1 MSHADLKPRFD
12 ATPRPGTRGG
22 ASGGNADLLA
32 DIEAALEP
40 KASLLTLPPKLEER
54 YDAATWRSS
63 NKSLRLWLI
72 WAAMVD
78 LLCIGIDAVAMPD
91 HIVESVIARGVV
103 LTGIYLGA
111 ASLLTRRRPF
121 VIQGLALVVPT
132 LALIVVAYYLG
143 SLAGGVHLERYLTAA
158 MFVSFAATIVP
169 NVRVR
174 WISLQ
179 TALSVLILGAFMLHQ
194 ANGSLTRMVF
204 DNVELVTFYPVSIFI
219 ALHVRARLERIHR
232 RNFLMTWRDELRLA
246 DLALSNSRR
255 EAALSSMTQ
264 GILLREPDGLIPVVN
279 RRAVELLGLP
289 EESMKG
295 RMYNDDLLRHQA
307 ARGEFAR
314 GIEGMQPEDIIA
326 ARSGDASRIPLN
338 YERQRPDGTILE
350 VRSRL
355 LAGGGIVRTYTDIT
369 ERKRSEAALAKA
381 RDIAELALANMTQGI
396 IVRQGDGQITVINRR
411 AIELL
416 GLPERFM
423 HEAITSKDILKFQRE
438 SGEFNAPDTAEDLR
452 STVNDPDGDMR
463 PANYERR
470 RPNGIVLE
478 VRSTTLP
485 GGGFVRT
492 YTDVTERKRNEAALA
507 KARDVAEAASRA
519 RSEFLAMMSHEIR
532 TPMNAVLGFTSSLL
546 ETKLD
551 EDQRK
556 SAEAI
561 QEASDGLLNILNDI
575 LDLSK
580 LDAGRLQFETLP
592 FSPEAVLD
600 NAKSMIAMRAA
611 DKGLALVAEID
622 PNLPKALLGDPGRIR
637 QIVLNLVSNAVK
649 FTAAGEVAISAQCVQ
664 RDADRAVVRIS
675 VRDSGMGIAPERLE
689 RLFTDFVQADASIH
703 RHFGGTGLGLAI
715 CKRLVEQMGGE
726 ISVQSAPGKGSTFSF
741 WVSLPTADVADL
753 ALLSPPSEAI
763 GLREQLVLLGRPL
776 RILIAEDNATN
787 QMVVTRMLKEFD
799 IDLHIARD
807 GIETVEA
814 ATEDEFDAIF
824 MDMRMPRMDGLDATR
839 AIRALDGAHG
849 AVPIIALTANAFADD
864 VKACRDAGMDDF
876 VAKPIRKRLLVE
888 KLAAIAGAASGSELR
903 ELRHPQFN
911 PAVVVVPHAASQ
923 TGAEDAVLIDRSVTA
938 EICQEIGV
946 EAVAEILQ
954 AFRREGADRIER
966 LRKLSGT
973 DDRKSI
979 EVEAHTLKGAA
990 GAVGFAQVSTLAF
1003 TLEKQVKTM
1012 ASKDHAALIAR
1023 IGVAYTQSCA
1033 EIDAHPLTEPAR
1045 H

>member
-1 MSHADLKPRFD
+1 MSHADSKPRFD
-12 ATPRPGTRGG
+12 ATPGPGARAS
-22 ASGGNADLLA
+22 ASGGDADLLA
-32 DIEAALEP
+32 DIETALEP

-54 YDAATWRSS
+54 YDATTWRSS

-72 WAAMVD
+72 WAAMID
-78 LLCIGIDAVAMPD
+78 LLCIGIDVVVMPG
-91 HIVESVIARGVV
+91 HIIESIIARGVV

-111 ASLLTRRRPF
+111 AALLARRRPI
-121 VIQGLALVVPT
+121 VVQGLALVVPT
-132 LALIVVAYYLG
+132 LSLIVVAYYLG

-158 MFVSFAATIVP
+158 MFTSFAATIVP

-179 TALSVLILGAFMLHQ
+179 TVLSVLLLGGFMLHQ
-194 ANGSLTRMVF
+194 ADGSLMRMVF
-204 DNVELVTFYPVSIFI
+204 DNVELATFYPVAIFV
-219 ALHVRARLERIHR
+219 AMRVRERLERSHR

-246 DLALSNSRR
+246 DLAIANSRR
-255 EAALSSMTQ
+255 EVALASMEQ
-264 GILLREPDGLIPVVN
+264 GILLREASGLVTLVN
-279 RRAVELLGLP
+279 RRALELVGLP
-289 EESMKG
+289 EAA
-295 RMYNDDLLRHQA
+295 LRGDMHASELIRYQAEHGEFGAGASGMPPEVVEA
-307 ARGEFAR
+307 ARINDSS
-314 GIEGMQPEDIIA
+314 GIPH
-326 ARSGDASRIPLN
+326 N
-338 YERQRPDGTILE
+338 YERVRPNGMIIE
-350 VRSRL
+350 VRSSPL
-355 LAGGGIVRTYTDIT
+355 PGGGIVRTYTDIT
-369 ERKRSEAALAKA
+369 GRKRNEAALAKA

-396 IVRQGDGQITVINRR
+396 IVRQATGEITVINRR
-411 AIELL
+411 AVQLL

-423 HEAITSKDILKFQRE
+423 HETITSKDILKFQRE
-438 SGEFNAPDTAEDLR
+438 SGEFNALDTPEVLR
-452 STVNDPDGDMR
+452 ETINDPDGDLR
-463 PANYERR
+463 PSNYERR

-478 VRSTTLP
+478 VRSTMLP

-600 NAKSMIAMRAA
+600 NAKSMIAMRASQ
-611 DKGLALVAEID
+611 KGLALVTEID
-622 PNLPKALLGDPGRIR
+622 PNIPKALLGDPGRIR

-649 FTAAGEVAISAQCVQ
+649 FTAAGEVAISARCVQ

-726 ISVQSAPGKGSTFSF
+726 ISVESAPGRGSTFSF

-753 ALLSPPSEAI
+753 ELLSPPSEAI

-799 IDLHIARD
+799 IDLHVACD
-807 GIETVEA
+807 GVETVEMA
-814 ATEDEFDAIF
+814 AQDEFDAIF
-824 MDMRMPRMDGLDATR
+824 MDMRMPRMDGLEATR
-839 AIRALDGAHG
+839 AIRALDGVHG

-888 KLAAIAGAASGSELR
+888 KLAVIAGAALGSQLR
-903 ELRHPQFN
+903 ELRSLPA
-911 PAVVVVPHAASQ
+911 AVVVEPGPPVPAA
-923 TGAEDAVLIDRSVTA
+923 DAALIDRSVTA

-946 EAVAEILQ
+946 EAVTEILQ
-954 AFRREGADRIER
+954 AFRREGADRIEH

-973 DDRKSI
+973 DDRKAI

-990 GAVGFAQVSTLAF
+990 GAVGFAQVSALAF
-1003 TLEKQVKTM
+1003 ALERQAKTM
-1012 ASKDHAALIAR
+1012 APRDHAALIAQ
-1023 IGVAYTQSCA
+1023 IGLVYAQSCA
-1033 EIDAHPLTEPAR
+1033 EIDAHPLTEPASA
-1045 H
+1045 

>member
-1 MSHADLKPRFD
+1 MSHADSKPRFD
-12 ATPRPGTRGG
+12 ATPGPRARAGAPGGD
-22 ASGGNADLLA
+22 ADVLA

-40 KASLLTLPPKLEER
+40 KALLLTLPPKLEER

-72 WAAMVD
+72 WAVMID
-78 LLCIGIDAVAMPD
+78 LLCIGIDAVVMPD
-91 HIVESVIARGVV
+91 HIVESIIARGIV

-111 ASLLTRRRPF
+111 ASLLTRRRPIA
-121 VIQGLALVVPT
+121 VQGLALVVPT
-132 LALIVVAYYLG
+132 LSLILVAYYLG

-158 MFVSFAATIVP
+158 MFTSFAATIVP

-179 TALSVLILGAFMLHQ
+179 TVLSVLILGGFMLHQ
-194 ANGSLTRMVF
+194 ADGSLTRMVF
-204 DNVELVTFYPVSIFI
+204 DNVELATFYPVAIFV
-219 ALHVRARLERIHR
+219 ALRVRARLERIHR

-307 ARGEFAR
+307 EQGEFVR
-314 GIEGMQPEDIIA
+314 GIEGMQPEDLAA

-350 VRSRL
+350 VRSRTL
-355 LAGGGIVRTYTDIT
+355 PGGGIVRTYTDIT
-369 ERKRSEAALAKA
+369 ERKRNEAALAKA

-396 IVRQGDGQITVINRR
+396 IVRQGNGQITVINRR

-438 SGEFNAPDTAEDLR
+438 SGEFNTPDTSAELR
-452 STVNDPDGDMR
+452 NTINDPDGDLR

-470 RPNGIVLE
+470 RPNGIFLE
-478 VRSTTLP
+478 IRSTTLP

-492 YTDVTERKRNEAALA
+492 YTDITERKRNEAALA
-507 KARDVAEAASRA
+507 KARDIAEAASRA

-551 EDQRK
+551 EDQRR

-600 NAKSMIAMRAA
+600 NAKSMIAMRAS

-664 RDADRAVVRIS
+664 RDVDRAVVRIA

-726 ISVQSAPGKGSTFSF
+726 ISVESAPGKGSTFSF

-753 ALLSPPSEAI
+753 ELLSPPSEAI

-799 IDLHIARD
+799 IDLHVACD
-807 GIETVEA
+807 GVETVEA
-814 ATEDEFDAIF
+814 ASKGEFDAIF
-824 MDMRMPRMDGLDATR
+824 MDMRMPRMDGLEATR

-888 KLAAIAGAASGSELR
+888 KLAVIAGTALGSQLR
-903 ELRHPQFN
+903 ELRHL
-911 PAVVVVPHAASQ
+911 PAVVPQPEPLVPADDAA
-923 TGAEDAVLIDRSVTA
+923 LIDRSVTA
-938 EICQEIGV
+938 EICQEIGAD
-946 EAVAEILQ
+946 AVAEILQ
-954 AFRREGADRIER
+954 AFRREGADRIEH
-966 LRKLSGT
+966 LRKLSDT
-973 DDRKSI
+973 DDRKAI

-990 GAVGFAQVSTLAF
+990 GAVGFAQVSALAF
-1003 TLEKQVKTM
+1003 RLEKQAKTM
-1012 ASKDHAALIAR
+1012 APKDHAALIAR
-1023 IGVAYTQSCA
+1023 IGVAYAQSCA
-1033 EIDAHPLTEPAR
+1033 EIDAHPLTELVR

>member
-1 MSHADLKPRFD
+1 MSHADSKPRFD
-12 ATPRPGTRGG
+12 ATPGPRARAGAPGGD
-22 ASGGNADLLA
+22 ADVLA

-40 KASLLTLPPKLEER
+40 KALLLTLPPKLEER

-72 WAAMVD
+72 WAVMID
-78 LLCIGIDAVAMPD
+78 LLCIGIDAVVMPD
-91 HIVESVIARGVV
+91 HIVESIIARGIV
-103 LTGIYLGA
+103 LSGIYLGA
-111 ASLLTRRRPF
+111 ASLLTRRRPIA
-121 VIQGLALVVPT
+121 VQGLALVVPT
-132 LALIVVAYYLG
+132 LSLILVAYYLG

-158 MFVSFAATIVP
+158 MFTSFAATIVP

-179 TALSVLILGAFMLHQ
+179 TVLSVLILGGFMLHQ
-194 ANGSLTRMVF
+194 ADGSLTRMVF
-204 DNVELVTFYPVSIFI
+204 DNVELATFYPVAIFV
-219 ALHVRARLERIHR
+219 ALRVRARLERIHR

-307 ARGEFAR
+307 EQGEFVR
-314 GIEGMQPEDIIA
+314 GIEGMQPEDLAA

-350 VRSRL
+350 VRSRTL
-355 LAGGGIVRTYTDIT
+355 PGGGIVRTYTDIT
-369 ERKRSEAALAKA
+369 ERKRNEAALAKA

-396 IVRQGDGQITVINRR
+396 IVRQGNGQITVINRR

-438 SGEFNAPDTAEDLR
+438 SGEFNTPDTSAELR
-452 STVNDPDGDMR
+452 NTINDPDGDLR

-470 RPNGIVLE
+470 RPNGIFLE
-478 VRSTTLP
+478 IRSTTLP

-492 YTDVTERKRNEAALA
+492 YTDITERKRNEAALA
-507 KARDVAEAASRA
+507 KARDIAEAASRA

-551 EDQRK
+551 EDQRR

-600 NAKSMIAMRAA
+600 NAKSMIAMRAS

-664 RDADRAVVRIS
+664 RDVDRAVVRIA

-726 ISVQSAPGKGSTFSF
+726 ISVESAPGKGSTFSF

-753 ALLSPPSEAI
+753 ELLSPPSEAI

-799 IDLHIARD
+799 IDLHVACD
-807 GIETVEA
+807 GVETVEA
-814 ATEDEFDAIF
+814 ASKGEFDAIF
-824 MDMRMPRMDGLDATR
+824 MDMRMPRMDGLEATR

-888 KLAAIAGAASGSELR
+888 KLAVIAGTALGSQLR
-903 ELRHPQFN
+903 ELRHL
-911 PAVVVVPHAASQ
+911 PAVVPQPEPLVPADDAA
-923 TGAEDAVLIDRSVTA
+923 LIDRSVTA
-938 EICQEIGV
+938 EICQEIGAD
-946 EAVAEILQ
+946 AVAEILQ
-954 AFRREGADRIER
+954 AFRREGADRIEH
-966 LRKLSGT
+966 LRKLSDT
-973 DDRKSI
+973 DDRKAI

-990 GAVGFAQVSTLAF
+990 GAVGFAQVSALAF
-1003 TLEKQVKTM
+1003 RLEKQAKTM
-1012 ASKDHAALIAR
+1012 APKDHAALIAR
-1023 IGVAYTQSCA
+1023 IGVAYAQSCA
-1033 EIDAHPLTEPAR
+1033 EIDAHPLTELVR

>member
-1 MSHADLKPRFD
+1 MSHADSKPRLD
-12 ATPRPGTRGG
+12 ATPGPGARAGTSDGG
-22 ASGGNADLLA
+22 AGLLV
-32 DIEAALEP
+32 DIEAALERR
-40 KASLLTLPPKLEER
+40 ASLLRLPPKLEER
-54 YDAATWRSS
+54 YEAATWKSS

-72 WAAMVD
+72 WAAMID
-78 LLCIGIDAVAMPD
+78 LLCIGIDAIAMPAY
-91 HIVESVIARGVV
+91 IVEAVFARGVV

-111 ASLLTRRRPF
+111 ASLLTRRRPI
-121 VIQGLALVVPT
+121 VVQGLALVVPT
-132 LALIVVAYYLG
+132 LSLIVVAYYLG

-158 MFVSFAATIVP
+158 MFTSFAATIVP

-174 WISLQ
+174 WIFVQ
-179 TALSVLILGAFMLHQ
+179 TVLSVLLLGGFMLYQ
-194 ANGSLTRMVF
+194 ANGSLTHMVF
-204 DNVELVTFYPVSIFI
+204 DNVELATFYPVSIFV
-219 ALHVRARLERIHR
+219 ALSVRARLERSHR

-246 DLALSNSRR
+246 DLALANSRR
-255 EAALSSMTQ
+255 EVALASMEQ
-264 GILLREPDGLIPVVN
+264 GILLKEASGLITLVN
-279 RRAVELLGLP
+279 RRAIELVGLP
-289 EESMKG
+289 EAALKREMLASEVIRYQAEHGEFGAGAAGMPPEVVE
-295 RMYNDDLLRHQA
+295 A
-307 ARGEFAR
+307 AR
-314 GIEGMQPEDIIA
+314 I
-326 ARSGDASRIPLN
+326 SDASGIPHN
-338 YERQRPDGTILE
+338 YERVRPNGMIIE
-350 VRSRL
+350 VRSSPL
-355 LAGGGIVRTYTDIT
+355 PGGGIVRTYTDIT
-369 ERKRSEAALAKA
+369 ERKRNEAALAKA

-396 IVRQGDGQITVINRR
+396 IVRQATGEITVINRR
-411 AIELL
+411 AVELL

-438 SGEFNAPDTAEDLR
+438 SGEFNTPETAEELR
-452 STVNDPDGDMR
+452 KTVNDPDGDLQ
-463 PANYERR
+463 PSNYERR

-478 VRSTTLP
+478 IRSTMLP

-551 EDQRK
+551 EDQRR

-600 NAKSMIAMRAA
+600 NARSMIAMRAS
-611 DKGLALVAEID
+611 DKGLALVSEID
-622 PNLPKALLGDPGRIR
+622 PDLPKALLGDPGRIR

-649 FTAAGEVAISAQCVQ
+649 FTAAGKVVISAQCVQ
-664 RDADRAVVRIS
+664 RDADRAVIRIS
-675 VRDSGMGIAPERLE
+675 VCDSGMGIAPERLE

-741 WVSLPTADVADL
+741 WVSLPTADVTDL
-753 ALLSPPSEAI
+753 EFLSPPTEAV
-763 GLREQLVLLGRPL
+763 GLREQLALLGRPL

-807 GIETVEA
+807 GVETVEA
-814 ATEDEFDAIF
+814 ATRDEFDVIF
-824 MDMRMPRMDGLDATR
+824 MDMRMPRMDGLEATR
-839 AIRALDGAHG
+839 AIRALGGAHG

-888 KLAAIAGAASGSELR
+888 KLAVIAGAALGSQLR
-903 ELRHPQFN
+903 ELRHL
-911 PAVVVVPHAASQ
+911 PAAIAPESQATASVDEAA
-923 TGAEDAVLIDRSVTA
+923 LIDRSITA
-938 EICQEIGV
+938 EICQEIGA
-946 EAVAEILQ
+946 EAVAEILR
-954 AFRREGADRIER
+954 AFRREGADRIEH
-966 LRKLSGT
+966 LRKLSDTG
-973 DDRKSI
+973 DRKAI

-990 GAVGFAQVSTLAF
+990 GAVGFAQVSALAF
-1003 TLEKQVKTM
+1003 SLEKQAKTM
-1012 ASKDHAALIAR
+1012 APKDHAALIAR
-1023 IGVAYTQSCA
+1023 IGVAYTRSCA
-1033 EIDAHPLTEPAR
+1033 EIDAHPLTELVR